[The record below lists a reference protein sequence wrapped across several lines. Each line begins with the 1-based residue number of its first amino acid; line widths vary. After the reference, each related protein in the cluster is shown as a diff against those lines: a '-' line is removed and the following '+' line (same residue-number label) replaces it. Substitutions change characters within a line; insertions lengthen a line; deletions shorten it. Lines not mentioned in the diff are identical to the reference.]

1 MAGIV
6 TLLNQAL
13 SANGLGNI
21 NPVLYSLAGTP
32 GVFHP
37 ATTGDNNVFC
47 EVGQPIAPWP
57 VAMQCPAAG
66 VFGYKASTSDA
77 VTGYNLVTGLGSVD
91 ANNLAIA
98 FASPPTPPDFTLT
111 SPVATFQVSQ
121 GASINATV
129 NVDLASGFT
138 GPITFT
144 CTDPA
149 PLSVC
154 TVPPNTN
161 VSGQVSF
168 AITTTAPTAE
178 LRHPADRTPRI
189 FYALLLPGLL
199 GVVFTAGSRRRSSR
213 GMRLLGLI
221 VVLGFSTMWLASC
234 GGGNSSGGGGGGNSN
249 LGTPTGSYMITVTGT
264 AGSEIATSSFQLTV
278 Q

>member
-1 MAGIV
+1 
-6 TLLNQAL
+6 
-13 SANGLGNI
+13 
-21 NPVLYSLAGTP
+21 
-32 GVFHP
+32 
-37 ATTGDNNVFC
+37 
-47 EVGQPIAPWP
+47 
-57 VAMQCPAAG
+57 
-66 VFGYKASTSDA
+66 
-77 VTGYNLVTGLGSVD
+77 VD

-234 GGGNSSGGGGGGNSN
+234 GGGNSSGGGGGNSN